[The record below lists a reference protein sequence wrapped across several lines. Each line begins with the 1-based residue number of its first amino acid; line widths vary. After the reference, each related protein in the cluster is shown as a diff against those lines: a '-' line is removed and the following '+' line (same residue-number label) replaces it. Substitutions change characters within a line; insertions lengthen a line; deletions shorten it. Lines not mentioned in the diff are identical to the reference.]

1 MRFKAISRQPLQG
14 DYFSTQDGTIFTVIG
29 SAHPSDSIIS
39 TPKHRQSE
47 HTNDPKTHHK
57 FQSLVEAYEILKRTH
72 PEFLVFDHIFDCEV
86 CRVPRSEVSEYWQ
99 PEMRTRSLL
108 ATENPDPI
116 QKEAIELLE
125 LFRSACGIPLESIG
139 ITGSL
144 LPGVHSADSDFDLI
158 FYGASICRRTYSRIG
173 QLLDSNKGSLRRY
186 LDVDLR
192 RQFELQKRDTRWS
205 FEDFSR
211 CQVNRNLQGKFKER
225 DFFLRMLRPPEI
237 EEEAYGE
244 RIYSNVGRATITGV
258 VTSDDDI
265 IFTPCIYP
273 LEKVKSQGSSLE
285 ISEVVS
291 FRGRFCELVK
301 KGESLLA
308 CGKIESVKSQGDIHF
323 RLLVGSDPRDIL
335 VRAK

>member
-14 DYFSTQDGTIFTVIG
+14 DYFSTQDETIFTVIG

-39 TPKHRQSE
+39 TPKHRQSA
-47 HTNDPKTHHK
+47 NDSKSHHK
-57 FQSLVEAYEILKRTH
+57 FQSLVEAYEFLKRTH
-72 PEFLVFDHIFDCEV
+72 PEFLVFDHVFDCDV
-86 CRVPRSEVSEYWQ
+86 CRVPRSEVNQYWQ
-99 PEMRTRSLL
+99 PEIRTRSLL

-116 QKEAIELLE
+116 QKEAVELLE
-125 LFRSACGIPLESIG
+125 LFRSACGIPLESMG

-158 FYGASICRRTYSRIG
+158 FYGESICRRTYSRIG

-192 RQFELQKRDTRWS
+192 RLFELQRMDTAWS

-237 EEEAYGE
+237 AEEVYGE
-244 RIYSNVGRATITGV
+244 RLYSNVGRATVTGV

-273 LEKVKSQGSSLE
+273 LEKVKSHGSLE
-285 ISEVVS
+285 IREVVS

-308 CGKIESVKSQGDIHF
+308 CGKVESVKSRGERDGHF